1 MNKYR
6 IRFNKQKG
14 QNNKGTID
22 HAWRVFEGCNKEY
35 IFKNIEINAPV
46 KSEKDKNGLDY
57 NIYCYGYLTIDRET
71 STAIIREEN

>member
-35 IFKNIEINAPV
+35 IFKNMHQ
-46 KSEKDKNGLDY
+46 
-57 NIYCYGYLTIDRET
+57 
-71 STAIIREEN
+71 